1 MSMLREFFR
10 RHPIDVEWLI
20 IIVALYLAMTQNFS
34 FLSRVRAGLPA
45 ELRFGDGLFIVALT
59 GALLGVLTL
68 VLGVL
73 SLPKLVKP
81 LLAGLLLAAA
91 ACSYFMDSFG
101 VVIDQSMMANAFE
114 TDRREAGELLCSR
127 FVLHLVLQGVLP
139 AVLVMLCALRQ
150 HSPGRQLAQRLG
162 LIVAAL
168 ALIGACVGLQ
178 YKQFSLWGREHRD
191 VRYYVNPTY
200 PVYSTFRYLRSLGP
214 KPPPQALRPVAADA
228 SRPAGARQRPLQV
241 VLVVGETA
249 RAANFQIFGYARP
262 TNPELGAMNDI
273 VSFANTYSCGT
284 ATAESLPCMF
294 SALGREDFNKRKAS
308 EQQNVLDVL
317 ARVGI
322 DVEWFDNNSG
332 CKGVCE
338 RVDSR
343 SFEIADDRDGLCA
356 SGECFDEILLRS
368 LDGGELTAAVPQ
380 LLVLHQKGSHG
391 PGYHARYPQS
401 FRQFVPDCVDDSVQ
415 LCSREQITNAY
426 DNTIRYT
433 DHVLAGIISKLRA
446 RQADVDSV
454 VLYVSDHGES
464 LGENGI
470 YLHGLPY
477 ALAPEE
483 QKHVPMLAW
492 FSGQASTALG
502 LDLSCIRAAA
512 GRAYS
517 HDNLFSTLLG
527 LFDVSTRDYVPA
539 QDMFR
544 QCRAD
549 R

>member
-1 MSMLREFFR
+1 MLREFFK
-10 RHPIDVEWLI
+10 RHPVDTEWLI
-20 IIVALYLAMTQNFS
+20 AAVAVYLALTQNLS
-34 FLSRVRAGLPA
+34 FLSQVRAGLPA
-45 ELRFGDGLFIVALT
+45 ELSLGGWLFI
-59 GALLGVLTL
+59 GALMAALIGLLTL
-68 VLGVL
+68 VLALL
-73 SLPKLVKP
+73 SLPRLVKP
-81 LLAGLLLAAA
+81 VLAVLLVAAA
-91 ACSYFMDSFG
+91 TCSYFMDSFG

-114 TDRREAGELLCSR
+114 TDTREAGELLCSR
-127 FVLHLVLQGVLP
+127 FVVHVVLQGVLP
-139 AVLVMLCALRQ
+139 AALVMLCVLRQ
-150 HSPGRQLAQRLG
+150 RSPGRQLAQRLG
-162 LIVAAL
+162 LIAL
-168 ALIGACVGLQ
+168 ALTMIGGSVGLQ

-191 VRYYVNPTY
+191 VRFYVNPTY

-214 KPPPQALRPVAADA
+214 KPTPQALRPIAVDA
-228 SRPAGARQRPLQV
+228 SRTTDTRQRPLQV

-249 RAANFQIFGYARP
+249 RADNFQLFGYARA
-262 TNPELGAMNDI
+262 TNPELSAMNDI
-273 VSFANTYSCGT
+273 VSFPNTYACGT

-294 SALGREDFNKRKAS
+294 SELGRNDFNKRKAS

-322 DVEWFDNNSG
+322 DVRWFDNNSG

-338 RVDSR
+338 RVESR

-356 SGECFDEILLRS
+356 SGECYDEILLRS
-368 LDGGELTAAVPQ
+368 LDGAEPAPSTPR

-391 PGYHARYPQS
+391 PAYHARYPQS
-401 FRQFVPDCVDDSVQ
+401 FRQFVPDCVNDSVQ

-446 RQADVDSV
+446 RQDDVDSV

-464 LGENGI
+464 LGESGI

-477 ALAPEE
+477 ALAPDE

-492 FSGQASTALG
+492 FSGQAAATLG
-502 LDLSCIRAAA
+502 LDLSCIRGAAD
-512 GRAYS
+512 GVYS

-527 LFDVSTRDYVPA
+527 LFGVSTRDYA
-539 QDMFR
+539 AGQDLFR
-544 QCRAD
+544 QCRAE